1 MDKLWFVHEAL
12 RSLRNTERPFPLS
25 LPQIKGKYEL
35 HCYVTEELV
44 VDRSDGTIG
53 IGLIDQHGNLDFA
66 RGNHTDIDV

>member
-1 MDKLWFVHEAL
+1 MVCSRGAPILAQYRTAF
-12 RSLRNTERPFPLS
+12 SLS

-53 IGLIDQHGNLDFA
+53 IGLIESA
-66 RGNHTDIDV
+66 RKS